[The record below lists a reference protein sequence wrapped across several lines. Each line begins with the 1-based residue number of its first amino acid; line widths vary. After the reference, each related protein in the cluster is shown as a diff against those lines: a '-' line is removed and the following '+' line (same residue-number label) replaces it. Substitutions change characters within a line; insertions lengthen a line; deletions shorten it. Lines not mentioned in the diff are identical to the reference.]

1 MRAVRR
7 RSMGS
12 VFGVFAFGAM
22 LGGCVQMGTVQET
35 PSAADSVQ
43 AEQLY
48 SQGEMDHAAQAFLDL
63 AATHSDDRNHY
74 RLRAA
79 ESFREA
85 GNLDAAASALDG
97 MKPKRLA
104 TEEVVRFNLLSAE
117 IDLARHQPAKAM
129 QELDFAETT
138 TLLPLRQRAMELR
151 ARAQA
156 DNGDV
161 MGSARTRAALNRMLG
176 GGDRSQNE
184 TLIVDTLAK
193 LGPDTIRTQAQSL
206 PPGDPLLPWLNQA
219 LRKSGQA
226 LPQVVLRPNQP
237 VGTLMPDQNNAM
249 TREGYRPSH
258 FVALLLPVEGP
269 LKAVAQSVRDGF
281 FAAYFADGNKQ
292 RPELRTYDSGNT
304 AQDAVQ
310 AYNKAVKDGA
320 DRVVGPLRRDAV
332 SAVFAQGHLQVPVL
346 ALNQPER
353 GEIPP
358 AGSAAFGLTPDAEAA
373 QAAEHMIER
382 GYRRAIVITATDD
395 WAERSALSFRAQFE
409 SQNGQVLSEA
419 RIREN
424 EINYSSVIRQAL
436 ASIPAIKS
444 AIPATASG
452 SELTPSAESDLGIFI
467 SMRPQQARLML
478 PQLKLAG
485 YTTLP
490 VFATS
495 HIYAGGANPGM
506 DRDLDGVEFCDAPWL
521 FDAALGLPKYTDI
534 SRSLDSARGAG
545 ARLFAMGLDAY
556 ALLPYLE
563 WLSQHHDSYVPGAT
577 GQLAEDNLDRIQRLL
592 IWARFDNGV
601 AHPINGGLSVSGNPQ

>member
-7 RSMGS
+7 RSNG
-12 VFGVFAFGAM
+12 FAFGIFALAL
-22 LGGCVQMGTVQET
+22 LGGCVMGTVQET
-35 PSAADSVQ
+35 PNAADAAQ
-43 AEQLY
+43 AEQLFA
-48 SQGEMDHAAQAFLDL
+48 QGEMDRAAQAFLDL
-63 AATHSDDRNHY
+63 SAAHSDERNHY

-97 MKPKRLA
+97 VKPKRLA
-104 TEEVVRFNLLSAE
+104 TEEVVRLNLLQAE
-117 IDLARHQPAKAM
+117 IDLARHQPARAM

-138 TLLPLRQRAMELR
+138 TLLPLRQRALELR

-156 DNGDV
+156 DSGDV

-176 GGDRSQNE
+176 GADRAQNE
-184 TLIVDTLAK
+184 TQIVDTLAK
-193 LGPDTIRTQAQSL
+193 LGPDTIRQQAQSL

-249 TREGYRPSH
+249 TREGYRPSR
-258 FVALLLPVEGP
+258 FVGLLLPVDGP
-269 LKAVAQSVRDGF
+269 LRAVAQSVRDGF

-310 AYNKAVKDGA
+310 AYQQAVKDGA
-320 DRVVGPLRRDAV
+320 DRIVGPLRRDAV
-332 SAVFAQGHLQVPVL
+332 SAVFAQGHLAVPVL

-373 QAAEHMIER
+373 QAAEHMVER
-382 GYRRAIVITATDD
+382 GYRRAVVITATDD
-395 WAERSALSFRAQFE
+395 WAERAALSFRAQFE

-419 RIREN
+419 RIQEN
-424 EINYSSVIRQAL
+424 EINYSNVIRQAL
-436 ASIPAIKS
+436 ASIPPVKRAPS
-444 AIPATASG
+444 LVGSTTEATPA
-452 SELTPSAESDLGIFI
+452 AESDLGIFI
-467 SMRPQQARLML
+467 SMRPQQARLLM

-485 YTTLP
+485 YTAVP

-521 FDAALGLPKYTDI
+521 FDAALGLPKFTDI